1 MKTEKSLIWRGY
13 KMYGVMLFV
22 NLVFALSMNNIFT
35 FVFAVA
41 LLGAIFTHALNEG
54 AYLGDKAVAQQEML
68 DRQVEEGKTVT
79 QDKYEGVY
87 NKKAAIRAFIITVLP
102 MFLLALVNYIHLGS
116 VQEGDANVLDW
127 ITTLIFMPF
136 KQLFS
141 LWEEYVPIRVV
152 RFSYMIGSFIV
163 PLAVFIGYWRGPV
176 YHARMKK
183 QMYKGS
189 RKKKK
194 NQRVFS
200 GVFKD
205 PNRPEL

>member
-13 KMYGVMLFV
+13 KMYGVLLFI
-22 NLVFALSMNNIFT
+22 NLLFALSMNNIFT

-41 LLGAIFTHALNEG
+41 LLAAIFTHALNEG
-54 AYLGDKAVAQQEML
+54 AYLGDKAVAQQEMI
-68 DRQVEEGKTVT
+68 DRQIAEGKAVS
-79 QDKYEGVY
+79 QDKYADVY

-116 VQEGDANVLDW
+116 VQEGSTNVLDW
-127 ITTLIFMPF
+127 VTTILFLPI

-141 LWEEYVPIRVV
+141 LWEEHVPIGVV

-163 PLAVFIGYWRGPV
+163 PFAVFIGYWRGPI

-194 NQRVFS
+194 QQRVFS
-200 GVFKD
+200 TIFKD